1 MYIPAR
7 RRKLYGLKH
16 TLKHSPTQFADEV
29 VKNIRANV
37 DRGGLNGI
45 IKMCDALP
53 NKDAS
58 IIKIKD
64 AALQYVKNITTP
76 QQLRYG
82 LGKGIPLSMKALEPY
97 FTQEEKNAVIDKL
110 IEGRNCFYNYGK
122 KNVADVLADFVEPK
136 TDRVFQ
142 VLREFL
148 RLLETETLNKLLF
161 KIDQGADNPEAQKIL
176 SKTKKF
182 SFINYDQNDIKTKPE
197 VRRKLIKE
205 IAHTTT
211 IAKRLPFILDVSLDD
226 IKAIPPASRLSFLQF
241 AYSPETYV
249 AKMMSRST
257 YWFSK
262 FNKNLTSTVV
272 EQRSEM
278 KMENLVVPKLNK
290 EDVEDLL
297 FSVSMAKTDE
307 TTKWIEE
314 YSKYLEATN
323 GTLKPKSYY

>member
-29 VKNIRANV
+29 VKNIHININH
-37 DRGGLNGI
+37 GLNAT
-45 IKMCDALP
+45 IKMCDTLP

-64 AALQYVKNITTP
+64 ATLLYIKNMTAP

-82 LGKGIPLSMKALEPY
+82 QGNGIPFSLKALELY
-97 FTQEEKNAVIDKL
+97 MTQEEKNLMVDKL
-110 IEGRNCFYNYGK
+110 IEARNCFYNYGK

-148 RLLETETLNKLLF
+148 RLLETETLNKLLS

-205 IAHTTT
+205 IANTTT

-241 AYSPETYV
+241 AYSPEIYV

-257 YWFSK
+257 YWFGK
-262 FNKNLTSTVV
+262 FNKNLTSTIF
-272 EQRSEM
+272 EQRSFM

-290 EDVEDLL
+290 EDIEDLL

-314 YSKYLEATN
+314 YSKYLEAAN
-323 GTLKPKSYY
+323 GTLKPKYSY